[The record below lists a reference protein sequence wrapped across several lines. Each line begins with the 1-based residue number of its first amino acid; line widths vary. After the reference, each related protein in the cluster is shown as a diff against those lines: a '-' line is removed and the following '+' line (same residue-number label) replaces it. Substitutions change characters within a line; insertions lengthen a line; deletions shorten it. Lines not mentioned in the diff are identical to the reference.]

1 MVKVSKWLNVTID
14 GVQIK
19 VPEGTTVLLAAR
31 QAGLHIPTLCYHPKL
46 SPTGACRMCTV
57 EVEGMKGFHTSCTL
71 PCSDGMVV
79 HTSTPAVKS
88 MRQHVL
94 WLLLS
99 DYPCTECLLCDKRNT
114 CNLRSCEYDIP
125 VEQRC
130 CYKWEACELRFIVDD
145 VGLPEGLPKPK
156 YAHRGFKPAEDE
168 PLILIDRN
176 KCILCE
182 RCIKAC
188 QEARGI
194 GAIGFIF
201 RGRNSFTGPPPGMSL
216 EDSGCKFCCTCVE
229 VCPSGAL
236 LDKVSFDDKPREQVL
251 VPCKYACPAGID
263 VPRYIR
269 LIAEGKFEEA
279 LSVNRERVPFPKV
292 LGRVCMHPCE
302 DACRR
307 QELNKPIAIRLLKRF
322 VADYAK
328 PTWKERSTF
337 KPKKEKRIAVIGAGP
352 AGLTAAYYLRKLGYS
367 ITVFD
372 ENDEPGGMMRYGIP
386 HYRLPKEVL
395 DEEVNEILSLG
406 IELRTRAKVES
417 IEWLFAQGFSSIFI
431 AIGTQKAI
439 KLGIDGEEHYRVID
453 GLTLLKRVNM
463 GEQVSLGESVGV
475 IGGGNVAIDASRVAL
490 RLGADNVTIL
500 YRRTRDEMPALDE
513 EIEAALE
520 EGVRIEPLVAPKRII
535 GNDDSVNI
543 ELIRMRL
550 GAPDETGRP
559 RPIPI
564 EGSEFMLRFDSL
576 IVAIGQA
583 PEIPKGFG
591 VELTRRGLIA
601 VDDKTLATSI
611 EGVFAGGD
619 IVLGPSSVIEAI
631 AHGRL
636 AASSI
641 DKFLGG
647 DGDIDERLTDEGFI
661 EKRSLW
667 MGRVDGFAYLNRV
680 KPAMLHPDVRRENF
694 DEVELGFTPE
704 EAIAEA
710 ARCLQC
716 DMRFQMTPM
725 PIRKLEAALRSS
737 QRQ

>member
-1 MVKVSKWLNVTID
+1 MSKATKWLNVTID

-31 QAGLHIPTLCYHPKL
+31 QAGVRIPTLCYHPKL
-46 SPTGACRMCTV
+46 SPTGACRLCIV
-57 EVEGMKGFHTSCTL
+57 EVEGMRGVHTSCTL

-79 HTSTPAVKS
+79 HTNTPNVKRL
-88 MRQHVL
+88 RQHVL

-99 DYPCTECLLCDKRNT
+99 DYPCSECLLCDERNT
-114 CNLRSCEYDIP
+114 CDLKTCKHDIP

-130 CYKWEACELRFIVDD
+130 CYKWEACELRFIVDEI
-145 VGLPEGLPKPK
+145 GLPDDLPKPV
-156 YAHRGFKPAEDE
+156 YTHRGFEQIEDE

-201 RGRNSFTGPPPGMSL
+201 RGHSSYSGPPPNVRL
-216 EDSGCKFCCTCVE
+216 EDSGCRFCCTCVE

-236 LDKVSFDDKPREQVL
+236 LDKVSFDGKPREQVL

-263 VPRYIR
+263 VPRYVR
-269 LIAEGKFEEA
+269 LIAEGKFEDA
-279 LSVNRERVPFPKV
+279 LAVNREKVPFPRV

-307 QELNKPIAIRLLKRF
+307 QELNEPVSIRLLKRF
-322 VADYAK
+322 VADHAK
-328 PTWKERSTF
+328 PKWKERSVF
-337 KPKKEKRIAVIGAGP
+337 KPPKGKRIAIIGAGP
-352 AGLTAAYYLRKLGYS
+352 AGLTAAYYLRKLGYGVT
-367 ITVFD
+367 IFD
-372 ENDEPGGMMRYGIP
+372 ENEEAGGMMRYGIP

-395 DEEVNEILSLG
+395 ADEVNEILSLG
-406 IELRTRAKVES
+406 IELRMQTKVEN
-417 IEWLFAQGFSSIFI
+417 IDWLFSQGFDAVFI
-431 AIGTQKAI
+431 AIGAQRAV
-439 KLGIDGEEHYRVID
+439 KLGIEGEEHPRVID
-453 GLTLLKRVNM
+453 GLTFLKRLNM
-463 GEQVSLGESVGV
+463 GKDVIVGRSVAV
-475 IGGGNVAIDASRVAL
+475 VGGGNVAIDASRVAL
-490 RLGADNVTIL
+490 RLGADSVTIL

-513 EIEAALE
+513 EVEAALE
-520 EGVRIEPLVAPKRII
+520 EGVSIEELVAPIRII
-535 GNDDSVNI
+535 GDDDSVAV

-550 GAPDETGRP
+550 GAPDESGRP

-564 EGSEFMLRFDSL
+564 EGSEFSLRFDTL

-583 PEIPKGFG
+583 PEIPDGFG

-601 VDDKTLATSI
+601 VDRETLATSR
-611 EGVFAGGD
+611 EKVFAGGD

-641 DKFLGG
+641 DRLLGG
-647 DGDIDERLTDEGFI
+647 DGDIDEKLTDEGFI

-667 MGRVDGFAYLNRV
+667 MGRIDGFAYLERI
-680 KPAMLHPDVRRENF
+680 KPKKLDPNARRRSF
-694 DEVELGFTPE
+694 DEVELGFTGE
-704 EAIAEA
+704 EAVAEA
-710 ARCLQC
+710 IRCLQC
-716 DMRFQMTPM
+716 DMRFQMTPT
-725 PIRKLEAALRSS
+725 PIMKLEAALRSPK
-737 QRQ
+737 RQ